1 MTVLTILPLQ
11 ANQVNAFA
19 EIWIPWLRDTMK
31 RTPEAEDLA

>member
-1 MTVLTILPLQ
+1 MTVLTILPMQ

-31 RTPEAEDLA
+31 VGEASHFS

>member
-1 MTVLTILPLQ
+1 MTVLTVLPMQ

-31 RTPEAEDLA
+31 ARQASHFS